1 MHDVCTISFKLNN
14 LKTSVGRRDFWR
26 EGFGDQFFWIF
37 WWTITGSSEFRI
49 WPVKFE
55 VAWFEVCYIWIQS
68 TTIWKKP
75 DTSKWIIEVST
86 ELHISSSFFL
96 LQVEAGSSLQTFFY
110 IWNIASHQIFQ
121 IINSMI
127 LLWRLLTDCQ
137 YFSYWIRRWAISC
150 QMYAILS

>member
-14 LKTSVGRRDFWR
+14 LKTSVGGQDFWR
-26 EGFGDQFFWIF
+26 EGFDDQFFWIF

-86 ELHISSSFFL
+86 ELHISSSFFAPSWSRQQPSNL
-96 LQVEAGSSLQTFFY
+96 FLYLKHCISSDFSNHKFNDFALKAFDRLSVFFILNQT
-110 IWNIASHQIFQ
+110 
-121 IINSMI
+121 M
-127 LLWRLLTDCQ
+127 
-137 YFSYWIRRWAISC
+137 SY
-150 QMYAILS
+150 